1 MFLYGKNS
9 VIERLKAAPATMRQL
24 FLREDFDD
32 PAVMEVIRK
41 SGVKFQKLPEKKLP
55 KFRPGENLQG
65 IVAEVEEF
73 KYADIEDILEN
84 KKLVP
89 IFLDRVFDPQ
99 NLGAIM
105 RSAACF
111 GGFGI
116 VIPAHKACSV
126 TETVLKVACGAE
138 NYLPVAQPANLT
150 NAILEAKERGFWIA
164 GAVADAEKD
173 ISREKLPFPL
183 ALALGS
189 EGEGVRYGVD
199 KHLDLRL
206 CIPTPG
212 AGLSLNVAQACAIC
226 CYEIVRQRARAE
238 EC

>member
-1 MFLYGKNS
+1 MLLYGKNS
-9 VIERLKAAPATMRQL
+9 VIERLRAAPATMRQL
-24 FLREDFDD
+24 FLCEDFDD

-41 SGVKFQKLPEKKLP
+41 SGVKVQRLADKKFAR
-55 KFRPGENLQG
+55 FRPGENLQG
-65 IVAEVEEF
+65 ITAEVEEF
-73 KYADIEDILEN
+73 QYADLQDLLEN

-116 VIPAHKACSV
+116 VIPGHKACSV

-164 GAVADAEKD
+164 GAGADADKD
-173 ISREKLPFPL
+173 ISREILPFPL
-183 ALALGS
+183 ALVLGS

-206 CIPTPG
+206 RIPMPG

-226 CYEIVRQRARAE
+226 CYEIVRQRNITVDP
-238 EC
+238 